1 MMNDPEKLEALDAFH
16 VTVNGVWAE
25 VIAGRLS
32 DDDGWAAIGDALAD
46 RRGSDDVLCARRR
59 PSRSRSRR

>member
-46 RRGSDDVLCARRR
+46 LRDEAGE
-59 PSRSRSRR
+59 